1 MLVFFSEGSLGPFND
16 NLNDL
21 LVNRFNIPYKDAGG
35 LLLIPFGG
43 LSIFSILVG
52 LYLSKKPTHRR
63 SSFLLSTTLYF
74 VFMGCLYLLPNTTNP
89 TLLYY
94 YVISL
99 FLLSMSFC
107 FAIFYAAIC
116 TSIAYVVDD

>member
-52 LYLSKKPTHRR
+52 LYLSKKPTHTIV
-63 SSFLLSTTLYF
+63 S
-74 VFMGCLYLLPNTTNP
+74 
-89 TLLYY
+89 
-94 YVISL
+94 
-99 FLLSMSFC
+99 
-107 FAIFYAAIC
+107 
-116 TSIAYVVDD
+116 